1 MTEMKPKKQLA
12 HLFNATRCIGCTACM
27 NACAQ
32 TNYGDVMASGKPIH
46 GRVMPGNIQKIVMD
60 GNRRPFQIMSQCQ
73 QCTDAPCIKACP
85 FGANYRDPETG
96 QVKID
101 PKRCMGCNYCITAC
115 PYDAR
120 WSNPPREVHGGR
132 LPETRGGGERPGVRR
147 RLPHERPCVRR
158 HPGSGKRDFAR
169 DRFQPY
175 REAP

>member
-120 WSNPPREVHGGR
+120 WSNPLTGLLRSAWGRGARNSWRKGRTRRASPRAPR
-132 LPETRGGGERPGVRR
+132 TPACSATSWIRKARFRARSLPAVP
-147 RLPHERPCVRR
+147 
-158 HPGSGKRDFAR
+158 
-169 DRFQPY
+169 
-175 REAP
+175 

>member
-115 PYDAR
+115 PTNAR
-120 WSNPPREVHGGR
+120 VFGDILDPESAISREIASSRTVKLLEEKGT
-132 LPETRGGGERPGVRR
+132 LPNFFVEVA
-147 RLPHERPCVRR
+147 
-158 HPGSGKRDFAR
+158 K
-169 DRFQPY
+169 
-175 REAP
+175 

>member
-85 FGANYRDPETG
+85 FGANYRDP
-96 QVKID
+96 
-101 PKRCMGCNYCITAC
+101 KR
-115 PYDAR
+115 AR
-120 WSNPPREVHGGR
+120 
-132 LPETRGGGERPGVRR
+132 
-147 RLPHERPCVRR
+147 
-158 HPGSGKRDFAR
+158 
-169 DRFQPY
+169 
-175 REAP
+175 

>member
-120 WSNPPREVHGGR
+120 WSNPLTPMALSSTALINVGFSSIFAMFSATFLATPPWIWITVPAF
-132 LPETRGGGERPGVRR
+132 LPCGI
-147 RLPHERPCVRR
+147 
-158 HPGSGKRDFAR
+158 
-169 DRFQPY
+169 
-175 REAP
+175 